1 MGDEPWHVT
10 VDLNNLEES
19 LDILELEVNST
30 IKGAKGVSPDQL
42 LKIWSADL
50 EVK

>member
-19 LDILELEVNST
+19 LDILELEFNAT
-30 IKGAKGVSPDQL
+30 IEGAKVVSPDHL
-42 LKIWSADL
+42 LKI
-50 EVK
+50 